1 MSRTEAA
8 SATSSPEASAAI
20 PPETK
25 RVLAALITGG
35 MAAVLDTT
43 IVSIALHTL
52 VGSLH
57 STVSQIQWVST
68 GYLLALGV
76 VIPVVGW
83 AQARFGGKRLWMA
96 ALTIFVVG
104 SALCSV
110 AWNADSLI
118 AFRVLQG
125 AGAGMIFPLMMTL
138 AMRAAR
144 SVPGSGSSLGR
155 VTATVSLPIAA
166 GPILGPVL
174 GGVIL
179 NWLSWR
185 WLFLVNV
192 PVCAVGLYLAWRA
205 LPADAPVSSSTVSG
219 STVSA
224 AARPRFDLVGLLLV
238 APGMVG
244 VLLGLSNVATDGG
257 FGHRDVLLPLVI
269 GLVLLA
275 AFAGWAAHRTST
287 SRTSAGQAAG
297 SALVNVRL
305 LRVRSVG
312 ASSAALFV
320 TGACMYGAM
329 LLLPLYYQELRGF
342 GVLDAALVLIPQGVG
357 SLLTRTVTGRL
368 TDRIGGRAVAVAG
381 FVLTALAT
389 VPFAF
394 AGPGTSEWWLGAV
407 LLVRGLGL
415 GIVLIPVMTVAFA
428 DIDSADMPDASMIT
442 RISQQVGGSFGVA
455 IAAVVLQ
462 SAVTSGH
469 TLGQA
474 FDQAFWWTTG
484 FTVLALLAS
493 FFLPGRR
500 AAAAAV
506 APAEET
512 APAPSA
518 AGQPATADQSA

>member
-1 MSRTEAA
+1 MSRTK
-8 SATSSPEASAAI
+8 TPPEASAAL

-25 RVLAALITGG
+25 RALTALIIGG

-52 VGSLH
+52 VGALH

-76 VIPVVGW
+76 VIPAVGW

-96 ALTIFVVG
+96 ALTIFVTG
-104 SALCSV
+104 SVLCSV

-125 AGAGMIFPLMMTL
+125 AGAGMIFPLMTTL

-144 SVPGSGSSLGR
+144 SVPGGASSLGR
-155 VTATVSLPIAA
+155 VTATVSLPIAV

-185 WLFLVNV
+185 WLFLINV
-192 PVCAVGLYLAWRA
+192 PVCAAGLYLAWRA
-205 LPADAPVSSSTVSG
+205 LPADAPAP
-219 STVSA
+219 A
-224 AARPRFDLVGLLLV
+224 AARPRFDLAGLLLI
-238 APGMVG
+238 APGMAG
-244 VLLGLSNVATDGG
+244 VLLGLSNVSTDGG
-257 FGHRDVLLPLVI
+257 FGHRDVLLPLI
-269 GLVLLA
+269 TGLILLA
-275 AFAGWAAHRTST
+275 AFAAWAIRRTSP
-287 SRTSAGQAAG
+287 GQAARP
-297 SALVNVRL
+297 ALVNVRL
-305 LRVRSVG
+305 LAVRSVG
-312 ASSAALFV
+312 ASSATLFL
-320 TGACMYGAM
+320 TGACTYGAM
-329 LLLPLYYQELRGF
+329 FLLPLYYQELRGF
-342 GVLDAALVLIPQGVG
+342 AVLDAALVLIPQGVG
-357 SLLTRTVTGRL
+357 SLLTRTVAGRL
-368 TDRIGGRAVAVAG
+368 TDRIGGRAVAVTG
-381 FVLTALAT
+381 FVLVALAT

-428 DIDSADMPDASMIT
+428 GIGSADTPDASMIT

-474 FDQAFWWTTG
+474 FGQAFWWTTG
-484 FTVLALLAS
+484 FTALAMLTS

-500 AAAAAV
+500 PA
-506 APAEET
+506 APAEEA
-512 APAPSA
+512 APAAARRPA
-518 AGQPATADQSA
+518 TAGQPA